1 VVGLKSKRLAL
12 TKVCENFPK
21 LSKRSACKL
30 LRLHQ
35 STFFYKSKRKRSDD
49 ELRLAITNLTN
60 GRSQIGRP
68 MIVWR
73 LRTRLGFKD
82 NHKRIAR
89 VYRDLGLQ
97 VGRRKNGRRKIR
109 SRRFMFIAPTRP
121 NELWAMDFVS
131 DSFANSRKFRVLT
144 VKDLFTHEAILLH
157 VDRSIGGD
165 AVARELSRIG
175 KVRGLPKAII
185 CDNGTEYTS
194 KAMDQWSFANKVDLN
209 FIQPGKPIQN
219 AFIESF
225 NGKLRRECLEQNWFD
240 NLDEA
245 KEIIEAWRIE
255 YNTDRPTKPLGMKTP
270 DEFARQF
277 ESAM

>member
-1 VVGLKSKRLAL
+1 M
-12 TKVCENFPK
+12 
-21 LSKRSACKL
+21 
-30 LRLHQ
+30 
-35 STFFYKSKRKRSDD
+35 
-49 ELRLAITNLTN
+49 
-60 GRSQIGRP
+60 GRP

-73 LRTRLGFKD
+73 LRTRLGFRD

-97 VGRRKNGRRKIR
+97 VGRRKNGRKKVQ
-109 SRRFMFIAPTRP
+109 RRFMFIAPTKP

-131 DSFANSRKFRVLT
+131 DSFVNSRKFRVLT
-144 VKDLFTHEAILLH
+144 VKDLFTHESVLLH
-157 VDRSIGGD
+157 VDRSITGAD
-165 AVARELSRIG
+165 VARELSRIG
-175 KVRGLPKAII
+175 KLRGLPRAII

-194 KAMDQWSFANKVDLN
+194 KALDQWSFANKVDLN

-225 NGKLRRECLEQNWFD
+225 NGKLRRECLEQNWFE

-245 KEIIEAWRIE
+245 RSIIEAWRME

-270 DEFARQF
+270 AEFAKRF